1 MSINPDVPATPED
14 ESKKPQDSIASD
26 VFDVGLDV
34 ADLVLSSRSSMPP
47 VMAASTVSDVV
58 ASTGDA
64 AQTVA
69 TAAVEAVA
77 ATVEAG
83 ASVGDVAEGVLNVI
97 GGLFDAS

>member
-1 MSINPDVPATPED
+1 MSINPDVPAKPED
-14 ESKKPQDSIASD
+14 ESKKQHDSIASD
-26 VFDVGLDV
+26 VVDAGLD
-34 ADLVLSSRSSMPP
+34 ASDLVLSSRSSVPP
-47 VMAASTVSDVV
+47 VTAASTVSDMV

-83 ASVGDVAEGVLNVI
+83 ASVGDVAEGVLDVI